1 MSVDA
6 RWNLER
12 SDLATMVRCP
22 KCSEAQAPQ
31 LCCIKCGTPLGAD
44 LDGFAALGLERK
56 LVIDLARLEHSYH
69 ERGRQVHP
77 DRFAGESASVRA
89 ASLKSTASLTK
100 AYRALR
106 DPVARGLYWLDLHGR
121 KLSDGNQSVPAD
133 LATTVFAIQEQLAE
147 LRETGAD
154 ILAHRSGVE
163 EQRGK
168 VQTELATALAALGSN
183 FVAWDGRMKDEEEA
197 LFAAL
202 KSVLARIAY
211 LRTLLR
217 DIDHALE
224 IAHAA

>member
-1 MSVDA
+1 
-6 RWNLER
+6 
-12 SDLATMVRCP
+12 MVRCP

-31 LCCIKCGTPLGAD
+31 LCCTKCGTPLGAE

-56 LVIDLARLEHSYH
+56 LVIDSARLEHSYH

-77 DRFAGESASVRA
+77 DRHAGESVSVRA

-106 DPVARGLYWLDLHGR
+106 DPVARGLYWLGLHER
-121 KLSDGNQSVPAD
+121 KLSDGNQSVPVD
-133 LATTVFAIQEQLAE
+133 LAMTVFAIQEQLVE
-147 LRETGAD
+147 LRETGAAAEV
-154 ILAHRSGVE
+154 LAHRIEVE
-163 EQRGK
+163 EQRGR
-168 VQTELATALAALGSN
+168 VQAELATALAALSGN
-183 FVAWDGRMKDEEEA
+183 FVAWDSRTEGEEEA

-217 DIDHALE
+217 DIDRALE
-224 IAHAA
+224 IALAA

>member
-1 MSVDA
+1 
-6 RWNLER
+6 
-12 SDLATMVRCP
+12 MVRCP

-31 LCCIKCGTPLGAD
+31 LCCGKCGTPLGAD

-56 LVIDLARLEHSYH
+56 LVIDLARLEHGYH

-77 DRFAGESASVRA
+77 DHFAGESASVRA
-89 ASLKSTASLTK
+89 ASLKSAANLTK

-133 LATTVFAIQEQLAE
+133 LAMTVFAIQEQLAE
-147 LRETGAD
+147 LRETVATPA
-154 ILAHRSGVE
+154 ISVNRNEIE
-163 EQRGK
+163 EQRVR
-168 VQTELATALAALGSN
+168 VQAELAAALAALGGN
-183 FVAWDGRMKDEEEA
+183 FVAWDGRMEGEEEA

-217 DIDHALE
+217 DIDRALE
-224 IAHAA
+224 IAQAA

>member
-1 MSVDA
+1 M
-6 RWNLER
+6 
-12 SDLATMVRCP
+12 
-22 KCSEAQAPQ
+22 PQ

-44 LDGFAALGLERK
+44 LNGFAAIGLERK
-56 LVIDLARLEHSYH
+56 LVIDLARLEHRYH
-69 ERGRQVHP
+69 ECGRQVHP

-133 LATTVFAIQEQLAE
+133 LAMTVFAIQEQLAE
-147 LRETGAD
+147 LREIDPAAD
-154 ILAHRSGVE
+154 IPANRIEVE
-163 EQRGK
+163 EQREK
-168 VQTELATALAALGSN
+168 VQAELAKALAELTGN
-183 FVAWDGRMKDEEEA
+183 FVAWDGRKEGEEEA
-197 LFAAL
+197 LFTAL

-217 DIDHALE
+217 DIDRALE
-224 IAHAA
+224 TAQAA